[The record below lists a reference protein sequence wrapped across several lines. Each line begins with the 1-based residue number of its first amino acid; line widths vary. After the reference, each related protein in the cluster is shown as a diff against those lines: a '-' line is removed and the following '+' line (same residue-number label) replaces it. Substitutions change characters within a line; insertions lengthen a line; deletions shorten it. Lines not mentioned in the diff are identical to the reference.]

1 MSVFLLA
8 TIHYYGIGY
17 IGVPFPNPVNRRYL
31 FKFLC
36 IHNCGCFYVAKI
48 RNNFEITK
56 KKGKMFSRN
65 KESVSLQREK
75 PIRQNG
81 GMLMSLS
88 IGWCI
93 KIAPLV
99 RQNRLTGS
107 SK

>member
-1 MSVFLLA
+1 
-8 TIHYYGIGY
+8 
-17 IGVPFPNPVNRRYL
+17 
-31 FKFLC
+31 
-36 IHNCGCFYVAKI
+36 
-48 RNNFEITK
+48 
-56 KKGKMFSRN
+56 MFSRN